1 MVAYMYQYPKVA
13 ASKLA
18 KMESTADTL
27 KQFSGFAQSIQTIQ
41 TIKGVGISIVYPIS

>member
-1 MVAYMYQYPKVA
+1 MVAYMYPKVA

-27 KQFSGFAQSIQTIQ
+27 NQSSRFAQSIQTIQ
-41 TIKGVGISIVYPIS
+41 TIKGVGLQDETQRY